1 MVQKYEYINKLIN
14 SMRNNTVKAI
24 TGIRR
29 LNLINDNFQKIIIR
43 NDISISHYDED
54 GIYNLSL
61 LDFLLNNNLAF

>member
-1 MVQKYEYINKLIN
+1 MVQRHEYINKLIN

-43 NDISISHYDED
+43 NDISISHYDENR
-54 GIYNLSL
+54 IYILSL
-61 LDFLLNNNLAF
+61 LDFLLNDNLTF

>member
-1 MVQKYEYINKLIN
+1 MVQRHEYINKLIN

-43 NDISISHYDED
+43 NDISISHYDENR
-54 GIYNLSL
+54 IYILSL
-61 LDFLLNNNLAF
+61 LDFLLNDNLPF